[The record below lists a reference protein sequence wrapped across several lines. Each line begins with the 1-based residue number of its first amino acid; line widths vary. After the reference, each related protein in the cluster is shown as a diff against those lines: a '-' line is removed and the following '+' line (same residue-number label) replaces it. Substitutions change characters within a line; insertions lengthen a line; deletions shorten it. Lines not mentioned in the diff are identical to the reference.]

1 MPSEDRGFLVR
12 VYVTIAGGREILTAV
27 DAFRAETEE
36 EARNYAFNMFTTG
49 VGATMYGDTMFILD
63 AVGAVRAVIEEKID
77 LADPDN
83 AKWLNSVDLFER
95 FLEKQDARQES
106 DRPFPPPAGTGPR

>member
-1 MPSEDRGFLVR
+1 MPSKDKGFLVR
-12 VYVTIAGGREILTAV
+12 VYVTIAGGKEILSAV

-49 VGATMYGDTMFILD
+49 MGATMYGDTMFILD
-63 AVGAVRAVIEEKID
+63 AVGAVRAVIDKEID
-77 LADPDN
+77 LAAPEN

-95 FLEKQDARQES
+95 FLEKQDARQKS
-106 DRPFPPPAGTGPR
+106 DRSFTPATGLGPE